1 MKDRMEIQ
9 QLKKMGKTE
18 LVRLVQ
24 DCDDEN
30 RRLAEENEKK
40 QSIIEELERQTVQ
53 LQGQAAQLQGQMA
66 DMQMNRKKAQLTQQ
80 EPGSLADSMIQVNGV
95 MEAAQNAAKQYLEH
109 MREME
114 IAKQKEA
121 EAVITAARYQA
132 EQIISKAKAGA
143 EQVKE
148 ASTNVLQSLQ
158 IEIDKML
165 SGARGEYEQ
174 RIAADTPVPGA
185 EAYINMALQQK
196 PFEQDTQAETGEVP
210 HLDDILYPAADS
222 RQQEEAVQP
231 AGIQGERP
239 FAEITLQEEKTQ
251 TDFLAGD
258 KPGEAEPEDD
268 YTDGLSDEIRSVI
281 SDLAYRTQHI
291 GETD

>member
-1 MKDRMEIQ
+1 MSLRQPREKPKQR
-9 QLKKMGKTE
+9 
-18 LVRLVQ
+18 
-24 DCDDEN
+24 
-30 RRLAEENEKK
+30 RRLATALSWNCLRRR
-40 QSIIEELERQTVQ
+40 SCAFPSRRQVRTC
-53 LQGQAAQLQGQMA
+53 LLY
-66 DMQMNRKKAQLTQQ
+66 TSQQ

-231 AGIQGERP
+231 VGIQGEKP

-251 TDFLAGD
+251 TDFPEMCIRDRAYAG
-258 KPGEAEPEDD
+258 PRPSVFRSCPPSEYPEK
-268 YTDGLSDEIRSVI
+268 
-281 SDLAYRTQHI
+281 
-291 GETD
+291 

>member
-30 RRLAEENEKK
+30 RKLAEENEKK
-40 QSIIEELERQTVQ
+40 QNVIEELERQMSQ
-53 LQGQAAQLQGQMA
+53 LHGQAAQLQAQMA
-66 DMQMNRKKAQLTQQ
+66 EMQTNQKKAQLTHQ

-109 MREME
+109 MREMD

-121 EAVITAARYQA
+121 EAVITAARHQA
-132 EQIISKAKAGA
+132 EQIIAKARAGA

-158 IEIDKML
+158 VEIDKML

-174 RIAADTPVPGA
+174 RVATDTPVPGA
-185 EAYINMALQQK
+185 EAYINMTMQQRQ
-196 PFEQDTQAETGEVP
+196 FEQDTQAETGEVP
-210 HLDDILYPAADS
+210 HLDDILYSAADS
-222 RQQEEAVQP
+222 RQPEAAVQP
-231 AGIQGERP
+231 DGIGEERP
-239 FAEITLQEEKTQ
+239 FAETALQEEKTQ
-251 TDFLAGD
+251 SAFPAGD
-258 KPGEAEPEDD
+258 KPGETEAQED
-268 YTDGLSDEIRSVI
+268 YTDGLSEEIRNVI